1 MLDVPEPWWD
11 LNFDSIT
18 SYERNLPHWR
28 QDGAVYFVTFRLK
41 DSIPKSVLEAWEHDR
56 RIWLAANGVTDA
68 NDPTDRLQRYR
79 AIPIERR
86 RAYERDQARRFFVEL
101 DRCHGACVF
110 RSADVS
116 AIVEGALRF
125 HDGTRLRCGDF
136 VIMPNHV
143 HWLLMPLGEHKL
155 EEILHSVKRW
165 SARQINLLLGQ
176 SGSLWQKE
184 SYDRIVRDAGECE
197 RTRSYLEQNPI
208 KAQLKLDEFR
218 YHRADWL

>member
-86 RAYERDQARRFFVEL
+86 RAYERDQARGSSSSL
-101 DRCHGACVF
+101 TGATAPAFSAVPTYP
-110 RSADVS
+110 RSWRAHCAS
-116 AIVEGALRF
+116 MTGPGCAA
-125 HDGTRLRCGDF
+125 
-136 VIMPNHV
+136 VI
-143 HWLLMPLGEHKL
+143 L
-155 EEILHSVKRW
+155 
-165 SARQINLLLGQ
+165 
-176 SGSLWQKE
+176 
-184 SYDRIVRDAGECE
+184 
-197 RTRSYLEQNPI
+197 
-208 KAQLKLDEFR
+208 
-218 YHRADWL
+218 